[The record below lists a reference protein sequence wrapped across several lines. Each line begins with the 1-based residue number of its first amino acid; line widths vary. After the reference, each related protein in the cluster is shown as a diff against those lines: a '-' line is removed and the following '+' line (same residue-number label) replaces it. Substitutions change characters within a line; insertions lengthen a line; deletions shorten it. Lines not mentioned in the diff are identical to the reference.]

1 MIIYKEDCK
10 TTLKRFPDKY
20 VDGII
25 TSPSY
30 NINKIKRIFM
40 IVVTE
45 QYHHSDQD
53 FITIVVGVFDSYTAA
68 YEGARE
74 KYNSNQQ
81 LKLLTQELEG
91 DLWYR
96 VITSGESVCVS
107 FSEFEL
113 NKLK

>member
-1 MIIYKEDCK
+1 
-10 TTLKRFPDKY
+10 
-20 VDGII
+20 
-25 TSPSY
+25 
-30 NINKIKRIFM
+30 M

-45 QYHHSDQD
+45 QYHYSDQD
-53 FITIVVGVFDSYTAA
+53 FLTSVVGVFEGFVDAYNTARIKYDANEQLEFLEVEDGA
-68 YEGARE
+68 Y
-74 KYNSNQQ
+74 
-81 LKLLTQELEG
+81 